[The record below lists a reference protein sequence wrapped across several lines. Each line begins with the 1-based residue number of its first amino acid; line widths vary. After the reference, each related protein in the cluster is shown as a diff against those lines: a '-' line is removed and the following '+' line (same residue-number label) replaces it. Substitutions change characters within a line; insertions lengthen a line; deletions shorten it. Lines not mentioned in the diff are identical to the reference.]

1 MSRIV
6 VAKDF
11 RPEDPTDGPDRGFTL
26 VELLV
31 SIGIFALLMALVSV
45 FMVTGLSALR
55 DASTANSIQAQQ
67 QNAVIEMSRQ
77 VRYIDNPVPK
87 GVGQPAILWASPDR
101 MVFFSLS
108 GSGEVDRLAYKV
120 MLCNSELGVESFV
133 WAPTLDA
140 GTASAAST
148 VNIDPDLSVPTCDDA
163 GAAHWTYDIDGS
175 TVTKPV
181 QRRLLVDKDNLSD
194 PRVAFRFFEGVN
206 EIQKIDVNTNSWQET
221 AGGELLELS
230 AEEMD
235 RITRVEVV
243 LTDPSL
249 GAPLEQSV
257 LLVNER

>member
-1 MSRIV
+1 MPDVIV
-6 VAKDF
+6 PKSSHQDVS
-11 RPEDPTDGPDRGFTL
+11 TDVNDRGFTL
-26 VELLV
+26 IELLV

-77 VRYIDNPVPK
+77 VRYIDNPVPR

-120 MLCNSELGVESFV
+120 MLCTSEFGVESFV
-133 WAPTLDA
+133 WAPTIDSGSA
-140 GTASAAST
+140 DAAST
-148 VNIDPDLSVPTCDDA
+148 VNADPDMTVPTCDEN
-163 GAAHWTYDIDGS
+163 GETHWTYEVGNDLL
-175 TVTKPV
+175 TKPV

-194 PRVAFRFFEGVN
+194 PRVGFRFFEGAD
-206 EIQKIDVNTNSWQET
+206 EIQKLDAETSAWQET
-221 AGGELLELS
+221 NGELLELS

-235 RITRVEVV
+235 RITRVEIV

-249 GAPLEQSV
+249 GAPLTQSV
-257 LLVNER
+257 LLVNERS

>member
-1 MSRIV
+1 MSHIV
-6 VAKDF
+6 LAKDL
-11 RPEDPTDGPDRGFTL
+11 RSEDPTDGRDRGFTL

-108 GSGEVDRLAYKV
+108 GSGEIDRLAYKV
-120 MLCNSELGVESFV
+120 MLCNSEFGVESFV
-133 WAPTLDA
+133 WAPILDEGA
-140 GTASAAST
+140 ASAASA
-148 VNIDPDLSVPTCDDA
+148 VNSDPDLKVPTCDDA
-163 GAAHWTYDIDGS
+163 GATHWTYDIDGS

-206 EIQKIDVNTNSWQET
+206 EIQKIDLDTNSWPET
-221 AGGELLELS
+221 DGGELIKLS
-230 AEEMD
+230 AEELD
-235 RITRVEVV
+235 RITRVEIV

-257 LLVNER
+257 LLVYER

>member
-1 MSRIV
+1 MSHV
-6 VAKDF
+6 VIGERAGRQDSAGG
-11 RPEDPTDGPDRGFTL
+11 RDQGFTL

-55 DASTANSIQAQQ
+55 DASSANSIQAQQ

-77 VRYIDNPVPK
+77 VRYIDNPVPR

-120 MLCNSELGVESFV
+120 MLCNSDLGVESFV
-133 WAPTLDA
+133 WAPTLENNDA
-140 GTASAAST
+140 SFPSS
-148 VNIDPDLSVPTCDDA
+148 VDSVPNTMVPPCSDDA
-163 GAAHWTYDIDGS
+163 ATHWEYVVDG
-175 TVTKPV
+175 TTMTKPV
-181 QRRLLVDKDNLSD
+181 QRRLLVGKDNLSD
-194 PRVAFRFFEGVN
+194 PQVAFRFFEGDV
-206 EIQKIDVNTNSWQET
+206 EIQKLDQGVSLSLD
-221 AGGELLELS
+221 EL
-230 AEEMD
+230 D
-235 RITRVEVV
+235 RITRVEIV
-243 LTDPSL
+243 LTSPSL

>member
-1 MSRIV
+1 MSRSV
-6 VAKDF
+6 VAEDF
-11 RPEDPTDGPDRGFTL
+11 RPQDLTDGGDRGFTL

-108 GSGEVDRLAYKV
+108 GSGEIDRLAYKV
-120 MLCNSELGVESFV
+120 MLCNSEFGVESFV
-133 WAPTLDA
+133 WAPILDEGA
-140 GTASAAST
+140 ASAASA
-148 VNIDPDLSVPTCDDA
+148 VNSDPDLKVPTCDDA
-163 GAAHWTYDIDGS
+163 GATHWTYDIDGS

-206 EIQKIDVNTNSWQET
+206 EIQKVDLDTNSWPET
-221 AGGELLELS
+221 DGGELIKLS
-230 AEEMD
+230 AEELD
-235 RITRVEVV
+235 RITRVEIV